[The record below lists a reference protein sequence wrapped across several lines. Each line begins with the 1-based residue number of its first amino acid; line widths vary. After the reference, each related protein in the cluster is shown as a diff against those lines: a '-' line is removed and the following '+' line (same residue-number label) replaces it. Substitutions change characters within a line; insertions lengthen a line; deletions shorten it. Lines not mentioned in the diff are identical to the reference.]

1 MTIRTSR
8 CLVVALVVLAAVI
21 TPSASAARLDQMSL
35 DRWKKLREVERYQLK
50 IAEKYFG
57 EKKWKVA
64 LPLRPDFEVEPNV
77 FYIPPSLPM
86 AFDEKGEFD
95 EKGSRI
101 PLEYLRELFG
111 PGVEKALAKV
121 EAERKKAASG
131 KKSELIER
139 LQGAA

>member
-8 CLVVALVVLAAVI
+8 RLVVALVLLAAAI

-64 LPLRPDFEVEPNV
+64 LAE
-77 FYIPPSLPM
+77 Y
-86 AFDEKGEFD
+86 EK
-95 EKGSRI
+95 
-101 PLEYLRELFG
+101 YLTLYEDS
-111 PGVEKALAKV
+111 
-121 EAERKKAASG
+121 EAAPYSQLK
-131 KKSELIER
+131 
-139 LQGAA
+139 